1 MKEKVR
7 EEIPMDQDNFEQDRK
22 KKKSGNGKLIII
34 LAVVLSVV
42 GTFVSSA
49 AIADEL

>member
-22 KKKSGNGKLIII
+22 KKKSGI
-34 LAVVLSVV
+34 LYA
-42 GTFVSSA
+42 FQ
-49 AIADEL
+49 